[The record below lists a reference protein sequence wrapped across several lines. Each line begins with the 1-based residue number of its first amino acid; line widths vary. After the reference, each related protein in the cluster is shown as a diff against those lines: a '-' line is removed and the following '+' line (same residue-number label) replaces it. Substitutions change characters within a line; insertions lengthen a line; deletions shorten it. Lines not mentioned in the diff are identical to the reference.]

1 MRHGERSP
9 EHARRGR
16 SPRRIGPSAAPPAP
30 DIVVLEHRFDS
41 IESLASAL
49 ASNLAIDL
57 VRAIERRGRASLMV
71 SGGRTPA
78 PVFSA
83 LARRPIEWSKVIVG
97 LVDERWVA
105 PDHVDSNER
114 LLRQTLL
121 TQRGAAATFVPMK
134 NPATSAAAGQ
144 PACEQAIAA
153 IPRPFDV
160 VVLGMGNDGHT
171 ASLFPHTP
179 QLAMGLDPTNPALT
193 MATAPATA
201 AHERLS
207 LTLRGLLD
215 SRRIVLLLSG
225 SAKWQAYQRA
235 RQPGPASELPVRAVL
250 EQSTTPVDV
259 YWCG

>member
-1 MRHGERSP
+1 M
-9 EHARRGR
+9 
-16 SPRRIGPSAAPPAP
+16 
-30 DIVVLEHRFDS
+30 VLEHRFDS
-41 IESLASAL
+41 IESLAPAL
-49 ASNLAIDL
+49 TAAVASDLA
-57 VRAIERRGRASLMV
+57 RAIERRGRASLMV
-71 SGGRTPA
+71 SGGQTPA
-78 PVFSA
+78 PFFSA
-83 LARRPIEWSKVIVG
+83 LARRAIDWSKVVVG

-114 LLRQTLL
+114 LVRQTLL
-121 TQRGAAATFVPMK
+121 TQHGAAATFVSMK
-134 NPATSAAAGQ
+134 NAAASATAGQ
-144 PACEQAIAA
+144 PACEEAIAA
-153 IPRPFDV
+153 MPRPFDV

-193 MATAPATA
+193 MATTPATA
-201 AHERLS
+201 AHERMS

-215 SRRIVLLLSG
+215 SRRIVLLISG
-225 SAKWQAYQRA
+225 SAKWRVYQRA

>member
-1 MRHGERSP
+1 M
-9 EHARRGR
+9 
-16 SPRRIGPSAAPPAP
+16 P
-30 DIVVLEHRFDS
+30 DTVVLEHRFDS

-49 ASNLAIDL
+49 ASSVAGDL
-57 VRAIERRGRASLMV
+57 VHAIEQRGQASLMV
-71 SGGRTPA
+71 SGGQTPA
-78 PVFSA
+78 PFFNA

-114 LLRQTLL
+114 LVRQTLL
-121 TQRGAAATFVPMK
+121 TQHGAAAAFVPMK
-134 NPATSAAAGQ
+134 NAAASATAGQ
-144 PACEQAIAA
+144 AACEQAIAA

-160 VVLGMGNDGHT
+160 VVLGMGSDGHT
-171 ASLFPHTP
+171 ASLFPQP
-179 QLAMGLDPTNPALT
+179 PRLAKGLDRSIAALT
-193 MATAPATA
+193 IATVPASA
-201 AHERLS
+201 AHERMS

-225 SAKWQAYQRA
+225 LAKWQVYQCA
-235 RQPGPASELPVRAVL
+235 RQPGRAAELPVRAVL